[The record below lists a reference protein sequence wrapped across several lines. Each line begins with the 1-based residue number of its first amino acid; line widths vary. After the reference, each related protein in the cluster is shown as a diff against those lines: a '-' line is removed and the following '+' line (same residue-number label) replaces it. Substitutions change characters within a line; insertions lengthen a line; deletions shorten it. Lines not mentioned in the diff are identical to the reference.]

1 MNEKD
6 YIRHLLIDRLNKV
19 SRENTKANEK
29 WLKASEELQDTTGET
44 RKLFLKS
51 IIEENNEKMND
62 TQKELNL
69 ITEILKNYN

>member
-1 MNEKD
+1 MSEKD

-19 SRENTKANEK
+19 SRANTKASTIY
-29 WLKASEELQDTTGET
+29 LKASEELQDTTEDN

-69 ITEILKNYN
+69 ITAILKNYN